1 MSAAKQAAAR
11 AAYQWLLDRKPQERV
26 VGVGSGSTVTRFIE
40 QLQAAELRECCFVA
54 ATKAN
59 AAALRQRGLVV
70 EDLNSVASIDYYFDG
85 SDEINPRMEMIKG
98 GGGALTG
105 EKILA
110 SMAKQFICLA
120 DSSKQVPRLGEFPL
134 PIEVIPMARSLVAR
148 QLAQLGGNPE
158 YRVGTSTEHSN
169 VILDVYN
176 LALDVPAQWERKLNS
191 IAGVVENGI
200 FAQHRAT
207 MLVVGAD
214 DGSARWL
221 DADGALSS

>member
-1 MSAAKQAAAR
+1 MSTAKQAAAR
-11 AAYQWLLDRKPQERV
+11 AAYQWLLERKPQERV

-59 AAALRQRGLVV
+59 AAALRQRGLLV
-70 EDLNSVASIDYYFDG
+70 EDPNSVTSIDYYFDG
-85 SDEINPRMEMIKG
+85 ADEINSRMEMIKG
-98 GGGALTG
+98 GGAALTG

-134 PIEVIPMARSLVAR
+134 PVEVIPMARSLVAR

-158 YRVGTSTEHSN
+158 YRVGTSTEHGN

-221 DADGALSS
+221 DANSST